1 MPTLVKSKDRQP
13 YNQPWWHQEDA
24 SVNPVNQATN
34 EAISNDTET
43 TAALLSGVN
52 ESNNGKEEQ
61 LLDAN
66 SQMELVGHSIMLT
79 SSYPYPTGPQY
90 GGMLTYG
97 APVHPHLLG
106 YLPGARMPLPLE
118 MEEEP
123 VYVNAK
129 QYRGILRRR
138 EIRARADLEKKLV
151 KNKKPYLHESRHKH
165 AMKRARGTGG
175 RFLNTKK
182 LDENANNSTSG
193 DSKSSGSSS
202 ITNGNSSSSRQQ
214 ADVAVYYNNW
224 NEAPPQGP
232 SSG

>member
-1 MPTLVKSKDRQP
+1 MPTLVESKDRQP

-24 SVNPVNQATN
+24 SINPANGLTN
-34 EAISNDTET
+34 EVISKDTET
-43 TAALLSGVN
+43 SAGVN
-52 ESNNGKEEQ
+52 KSNNGKEQQ

-79 SSYPYPTGPQY
+79 SYPYPTGPQY

-138 EIRARADLEKKLV
+138 EIRAREELEKKLV

-182 LDENANNSTSG
+182 LDENANNSNSG
-193 DSKSSGSSS
+193 DSSSS
-202 ITNGNSSSSRQQ
+202 TTNGNSSSSRQQ
-214 ADVAVYYNNW
+214 ADVAIYYNNW